1 MEGIDK
7 VKGSIGKKLGFKDY
21 NTEIPQDIKTD
32 KQENIKSES
41 PKKMKLTIYVSV
53 EAIKKLNEICS
64 RNILEKGKQDKSAL
78 IDEAI
83 ELLYAHKNGL
93 KDKL

>member
-7 VKGSIGKKLGFKDY
+7 VQGSIGKKLGFKDY
-21 NTEIPQDIKTD
+21 KTEIPQDIKTE
-32 KQENIKSES
+32 KQENIKPETL
-41 PKKMKLTIYVSV
+41 KKMKLTIYVST
-53 EAIKKLNEICS
+53 EAIKKLNEICC

-83 ELLYAHKNGL
+83 ELLYKHKME
-93 KDKL
+93 